1 MLHWDEELE
10 RRLAPLRAKREEE
23 NRRIAELEERLHQAS
38 FELQLLRR
46 YLRQAEEENR
56 RLRVQVGAM
65 ALGRAWGGAGLA
77 EVKGIL
83 EEAWLE
89 LVLHASPQA
98 ERLGALI
105 QAVERLLAETPRP
118 SEPGPPPPAP

>member
-10 RRLAPLRAKREEE
+10 RRLAPLRAKREAEA
-23 NRRIAELEERLHQAS
+23 RKVAELEERLRQAS
-38 FELQLLRR
+38 FEVLLLRR

-56 RLRVQVGAM
+56 RLRERAGAA

-77 EVKGIL
+77 EVKRVL
-83 EEAWLE
+83 EAAWLE

-105 QAVERLLAETPRP
+105 QAVERLLAETPPRSGP
-118 SEPGPPPPAP
+118 EPPPPAP